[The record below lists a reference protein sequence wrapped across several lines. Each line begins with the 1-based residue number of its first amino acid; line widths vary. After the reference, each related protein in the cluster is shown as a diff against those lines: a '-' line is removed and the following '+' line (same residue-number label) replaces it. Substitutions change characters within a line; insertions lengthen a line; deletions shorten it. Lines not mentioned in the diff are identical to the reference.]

1 MNKGNPGLDK
11 PLSVQKNY
19 DNLLIY
25 GCNFEYAK
33 VEQHFVVEGQYIVN
47 RKTRKV
53 VEVKDGKDVEA
64 QTSKVGVKIAAGDA
78 KQKWR
83 IVYLDTLKDG
93 FKGFNTDKGVNKYFG
108 FRVDTPF
115 FIQSRMP

>member
-1 MNKGNPGLDK
+1 MNMGNPGNWSTDK
-11 PLSVQKNY
+11 PLSVQKNNNV
-19 DNLLIY
+19 NLLIY
-25 GCNFEYAK
+25 TCNFEYAK

-64 QTSKVGVKIAAGDA
+64 QKSQVGNKVAAGAA

-108 FRVDTPF
+108 FRIDTPF
-115 FIQSRMP
+115 FI